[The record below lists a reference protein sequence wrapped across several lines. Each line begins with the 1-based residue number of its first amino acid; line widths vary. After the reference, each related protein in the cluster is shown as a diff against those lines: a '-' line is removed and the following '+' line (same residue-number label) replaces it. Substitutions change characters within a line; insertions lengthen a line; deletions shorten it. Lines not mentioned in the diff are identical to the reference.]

1 MGLAWLGWASPVR
14 AVTEYRISAIGSATY
29 TNNLNNA
36 ANTTVERQPSDP
48 TNGLLLQATPSVSL
62 SMQQARG
69 QLTLRYDHS
78 FAYAAL
84 GATTAGGSDA
94 LTASTNYELTSVDTL
109 TFSANGTNSSLT
121 NLLFATGPTAV
132 NGVQTAGTER
142 LLRLMLNEGW
152 RHAWG
157 PNWATQQSTG
167 WMGQFIVGENSE
179 AAASAANNSI
189 LTNSLALA
197 TEQGLNTFTL
207 TGLLN
212 SQYANRDEEGDWSNV
227 LSLSVGWLRPLTE
240 NTSVNATIGAAQTLE
255 SGSNPFLIG
264 GAGFTHE
271 ISIGQFAVNA
281 SRTQAPDLQT
291 GRIFINDGATAT
303 FNTSLLRRLE
313 LSSAVSASISRRRS
327 TLDDSTIDSLSASA
341 SVGWTREFFSAT
353 LIYTVLRQISSDS
366 TGIAP
371 DLTRG
376 ALSLLIGASYP

>member
-1 MGLAWLGWASPVR
+1 MAWLSWASPVR

-36 ANTTVERQPSDP
+36 ANTTDEGRPADP

-78 FAYAAL
+78 FAYALL
-84 GATTAGGSDA
+84 GATTPGGSDA
-94 LTASTNYELTSVDTL
+94 LTANTTYELTSVDTL

-121 NLLFATGPTAV
+121 NLLFSTGPTAV

-167 WMGQFIVGENSE
+167 WMGQFIVGESSG

-189 LTNSLALA
+189 LTNSLALS

-212 SQYANRDEEGDWSNV
+212 SQHANRDDESNWTNV

-240 NTSVNATIGAAQTLE
+240 NTSFNASIGAAQVLKE
-255 SGSNPFLIG
+255 DNKPFLIG

-281 SRTQAPDLQT
+281 SRTQGPDLQT
-291 GRIFINDGATAT
+291 GRIFINDSAIAT

-313 LSSAVSASISRRRS
+313 LSSAISAGVSRRRS
-327 TLDDSTIDSLSASA
+327 TDDNSTIDMLNASA
-341 SVGWTREFFSAT
+341 SVGWTREFFSAS

-376 ALSLLIGASYP
+376 ALSLFVGASYP